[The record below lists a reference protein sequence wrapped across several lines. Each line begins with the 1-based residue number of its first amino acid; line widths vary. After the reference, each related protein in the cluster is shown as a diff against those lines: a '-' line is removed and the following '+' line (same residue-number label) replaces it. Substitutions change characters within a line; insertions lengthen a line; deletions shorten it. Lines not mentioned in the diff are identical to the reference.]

1 MYALFEIKGKQYKAE
16 KGSKIKI
23 DRLESDEGNAIEFDT
38 VLMLSDDN
46 NVKIGSPYVSGAK
59 VTATVQTHAKD
70 KKITVFRYKRRK
82 HYRKKY
88 GHRQPFTIIKIEDIL
103 N

>member
-23 DRLESDEGNAIEFDT
+23 DRLDSEKGNAVEFDT
-38 VLMLSDDN
+38 VLMLSDEND
-46 NVKIGSPYVSGAK
+46 VKVGSPYVSGAK
-59 VTATVQTHAKD
+59 ITATVEDHNKD
-70 KKITVFRYKRRK
+70 KKVTVFRYKRRK

-88 GHRQPFTIIKIEDIL
+88 GHRQPYTIIKIEDIL